1 MPKYDSL
8 EIQTKSGAGLSI
20 DTATNDITIHTKA
33 NVNLDCNE
41 VKLTKDAEDK
51 VILGSRLMEVFN
63 NHKHFT
69 SDGQSSKPIQQITV
83 DDFSKKIKI
92 G

>member
-1 MPKYDSL
+1 MPESVRIIRETAFADCVKLKSL
-8 EIQTKSGAGLSI
+8 KLP
-20 DTATNDITIHTKA
+20 A
-33 NVNLDCNE
+33 NLEKLDCND
-41 VKLTKDAEDK
+41 VRLTTDAEEK
-51 VILGSRLMEVFN
+51 LILGSKLMEVFN

-69 SDGQSSKPIQQITV
+69 SDGQSSKPIQQIRP